1 MPASVVGPKPK
12 VKQNKSLKETIMKTN
27 VGLWIDHKQAIIVT
41 LTDTG
46 EEIGHVA
53 SEVEKQLQRSGDSPL
68 KGPYESQK
76 VPADDHRQRAY
87 TEHLN
92 HYYDEIITSLHG
104 ATAIL
109 ILGPGEAKLELKKRF
124 EHQHLGDRIVGV
136 ETADKMTHPQVA
148 AKAREH
154 FAK

>member
-1 MPASVVGPKPK
+1 
-12 VKQNKSLKETIMKTN
+12 MKTN
-27 VGLWIDHKQAIIVT
+27 VGLWIDHKQAIVVT

-46 EEIGHVA
+46 EEIGQIS
-53 SEVEKQLQRSGDSPL
+53 SEVEKQLQRAGDSPL

-92 HYYDEIITSLHG
+92 DYYDEIITSLRG

-124 EHQHLGDRIVGV
+124 EHKNLGDRIVGV
-136 ETADKMTHPQVA
+136 ETADKMTQPQVA
-148 AKAREH
+148 AKAREF
-154 FAK
+154 FAN